1 MSEDGLD
8 TGPANTAP
16 HPSFIANKFLSG
28 NHQFWGKWICI
39 TDIFYINIRCVGSG
53 AASPARAARH
63 IFHTHNKS
71 RALTR
76 SCCNPFGLRVILL
89 PSNRHICELTMGHK
103 LHLTFANYFPSAL
116 KEVFVNT
123 RVLFIS
129 GAGPKVTQCSTAKA
143 RLFPE
148 WQGWRKL
155 IEWVVVVRGGRWPGR
170 TLGTSQP
177 GGGILTTCTLF
188 RLLKVNKS
196 GSVCKSMFYT
206 ATNKGEINSCWSAA
220 RTWAH
225 TQYKR
230 RCLYLD
236 DLQLL
241 PGPALRCK

>member
-89 PSNRHICELTMGHK
+89 PSNWHICELTMGHK

-155 IEWVVVVRGGRWPGR
+155 IEWVVVRGGGGGQAAPWAPHNQGAAFWQHAHCS
-170 TLGTSQP
+170 GCSKWTSQVQCVNLCSTQQL
-177 GGGILTTCTLF
+177 I
-188 RLLKVNKS
+188 KVK
-196 GSVCKSMFYT
+196 
-206 ATNKGEINSCWSAA
+206 
-220 RTWAH
+220 
-225 TQYKR
+225 
-230 RCLYLD
+230 
-236 DLQLL
+236 
-241 PGPALRCK
+241 

>member
-116 KEVFVNT
+116 KGVFVNT

-129 GAGPKVTQCSTAKA
+129 GTGPKVRQCSTAKA

-155 IEWVVVVRGGRWPGR
+155 IEWVVVRGG
-170 TLGTSQP
+170 
-177 GGGILTTCTLF
+177 GGGQAAPWAPHNQGAAFWQHAHCSGCSKWTRQVQCVNLSSTQQLI
-188 RLLKVNKS
+188 KVK
-196 GSVCKSMFYT
+196 
-206 ATNKGEINSCWSAA
+206 
-220 RTWAH
+220 
-225 TQYKR
+225 
-230 RCLYLD
+230 
-236 DLQLL
+236 
-241 PGPALRCK
+241 